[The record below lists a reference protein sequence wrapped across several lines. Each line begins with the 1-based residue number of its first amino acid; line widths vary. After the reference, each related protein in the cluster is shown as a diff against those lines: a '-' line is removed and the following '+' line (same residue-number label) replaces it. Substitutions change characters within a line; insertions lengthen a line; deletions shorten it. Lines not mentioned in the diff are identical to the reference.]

1 MASEKDFELLDEYIG
16 NRLNAQDKISF
27 EQKLAVDTEL
37 KREFL
42 LQQKIIAGIRQ
53 ARVAELKQMLNNIP
67 LSSIPNNGTSM
78 LTQIGIWVAAAGIVG
93 TGLYFYF
100 KPDNNPPVQQP
111 IFDEVVEETSPQI
124 IEPGLEEPVQ
134 QEKVVPVEADIP
146 AKTKKKITV
155 PEASPSPANKVEEK
169 AVDRPKL
176 DVFDPTTEIENTAAD
191 DAKGNETVPATTPS
205 IVVETISDKQYDFHY
220 QFKNSKLYLYG
231 SFEKNLYEIMEF
243 FSDNKRTM
251 FLFYKDNYYLLNEET
266 EKVKALT
273 PINDAT
279 LLKKLKDYRSN

>member
-16 NRLNAQDKISF
+16 NRLNVQDKISF
-27 EQKLAVDTEL
+27 EQKLAADTDL
-37 KREFL
+37 KSEFL

-53 ARVAELKQMLNNIP
+53 ARVAELKQMLSNIP
-67 LSSIPNNGTSM
+67 LSSIPSNGTSM

-111 IFDEVVEETSPQI
+111 IFDEVVEETPPQI

-134 QEKVVPVEADIP
+134 QEQAVPVETDIP

-155 PEASPSPANKVEEK
+155 PEASPSSDNKVEEK
-169 AVDRPKL
+169 AVDRPKI
-176 DVFDPTTEIENTAAD
+176 DVFDPTTEIENTTAD
-191 DAKGNETVPATTPS
+191 DAKGNETVLATTPS

-279 LLKKLKDYRSN
+279 LLKKLKDYRRN